1 MNRRIAR
8 VLLLLLLL
16 AAAPLPACAFPG
28 PPLTPQ
34 DRFCA
39 VARAGAYTVYVRG
52 YVRHGGGAILTLAIA
67 DAAGQPPDVTVT
79 LAGEPPIAAQ
89 PAPAPSGDAAALAWY
104 TLTLAP
110 AAVAAPLRLH
120 VAGDAGAGDATVRLL
135 HPACD
140 HTAPPVSLPDQTPAT
155 PVHPAQRYQAHIV
168 QPDDLNPAWSPA
180 DASVLQQAGLPV
192 PATATALVNVF
203 AAAPAA
209 ADISR
214 DTVQHTGADTE
225 TPVAD
230 DAYAAGWTPLLRA
243 DFDAGWPWAGRQQAC
258 RLLRMAN
265 TPGLGWGED
274 RIHTFGGS
282 PGAAAPIMASG
293 SVTGTA
299 RERVVQ
305 LACVFDDL
313 AQAHNFMAQFALWR
327 NPADAGGSLFVGAS
341 YDGRNFVGLRW
352 QAADAGQGAE
362 GRPGWTEQRIFFPF
376 TGAQTTAGAGRVAVL
391 WEYRHAAGA
400 TAAPGIRL
408 DDLSVER
415 FDPPALGCR
424 DLDPTITVAG
434 APGDGRVSKGL
445 NLPPYPDATA
455 AGLAGHAARLRQ
467 SGVNWARIEVQA
479 TVGAGALAG
488 KLPGRAGQLG
498 YVDLKHYDTLFHLLC
513 RGDPPIAVL
522 ALLGYHMLPDD
533 AWRSGRA
540 SEGYRL
546 GFTGLAATL
555 TRYFSGRVRAWE
567 VWNEPDHPSTYLAPD
582 DFARLLAAVYATIKP
597 IDADATVVLGGLSG
611 AGPSAASYLRRTLAA
626 LPEDTPGYDA
636 LGLHPYPSTEF
647 RANGQTIRDPSYLRS
662 DAPTVVARVMAV
674 MRAAGHGERPIWVTE
689 LGWNRAADSADPATQ
704 ACRRIAAT
712 MVTGAEQARY
722 LPEGFDILFKET
734 GWADKIPG
742 VVKVFWYQYADV
754 GLATS
759 EAECNGR
766 AAGGAPLIVDWWFGL
781 YSGTDGAVGIL
792 EPQPNPVECT
802 FRAYP
807 DADAISACLR

>member
-1 MNRRIAR
+1 MPEPDEPTLNRRIAR

-140 HTAPPVSLPDQTPAT
+140 HTAPPVSLPDQAPAA

-274 RIHTFGGS
+274 RTHTFGGS
-282 PGAAAPIMASG
+282 PGGAAPIMASG
-293 SVTGTA
+293 SVTSTA

-305 LACVFDDL
+305 LACVFADL
-313 AQAHNFMAQFALWR
+313 AQAHNLMAQFALWR
-327 NPADAGGSLFVGAS
+327 DPADAGGSLFVGAS
-341 YDGRNFVGLRW
+341 YDGRNFIGRRW

-362 GRPGWTEQRIFFPF
+362 GGPGWTEQRIFFPF
-376 TGAQTTAGAGRVAVL
+376 TGAQTTAGAGRL
-391 WEYRHAAGA
+391 LGMSGLELGDQPAAGRSQRRVG
-400 TAAPGIRL
+400 PIR
-408 DDLSVER
+408 
-415 FDPPALGCR
+415 C
-424 DLDPTITVAG
+424 
-434 APGDGRVSKGL
+434 GR
-445 NLPPYPDATA
+445 
-455 AGLAGHAARLRQ
+455 
-467 SGVNWARIEVQA
+467 
-479 TVGAGALAG
+479 
-488 KLPGRAGQLG
+488 
-498 YVDLKHYDTLFHLLC
+498 
-513 RGDPPIAVL
+513 
-522 ALLGYHMLPDD
+522 
-533 AWRSGRA
+533 
-540 SEGYRL
+540 
-546 GFTGLAATL
+546 
-555 TRYFSGRVRAWE
+555 
-567 VWNEPDHPSTYLAPD
+567 
-582 DFARLLAAVYATIKP
+582 RLLAAGHGSGAAPSLRRPGALFPGVGNNPPAVERKHGSRSARGCHLANRGCASGARSICAQP
-597 IDADATVVLGGLSG
+597 HRGAHRGAGAAVRVIDAPLADAG
-611 AGPSAASYLRRTLAA
+611 AGCQQAHGDAAAARADGGWTARR
-626 LPEDTPGYDA
+626 
-636 LGLHPYPSTEF
+636 
-647 RANGQTIRDPSYLRS
+647 
-662 DAPTVVARVMAV
+662 AR
-674 MRAAGHGERPIWVTE
+674 
-689 LGWNRAADSADPATQ
+689 
-704 ACRRIAAT
+704 
-712 MVTGAEQARY
+712 
-722 LPEGFDILFKET
+722 
-734 GWADKIPG
+734 
-742 VVKVFWYQYADV
+742 
-754 GLATS
+754 
-759 EAECNGR
+759 
-766 AAGGAPLIVDWWFGL
+766 
-781 YSGTDGAVGIL
+781 
-792 EPQPNPVECT
+792 
-802 FRAYP
+802 
-807 DADAISACLR
+807 